1 MFSLKL
7 WGRLVQRNVVKVSGN
22 LIRQGNK
29 DDPRRRSCFSLALA
43 EFQCCPSAAQPCQLT
58 PWVSEGKGC
67 RQVLPQAGRCIAMGL
82 WPPFSPWWLLIFGEA
97 GFYRGWDHIL
107 ENLAYSLK
115 NMGSLFCAQLRW

>member
-7 WGRLVQRNVVKVSGN
+7 WGRLVQRNAVKVSGN

-43 EFQCCPSAAQPCQLT
+43 DFQCCPSAAQPCRLT
-58 PWVSEGKGC
+58 PWVSEGTEC
-67 RQVLPQAGRCIAMGL
+67 RPYHRQVGGQPWGCGL
-82 WPPFSPWWLLIFGEA
+82 PFSPWWLLIFGEA

-107 ENLAYSLK
+107 ENLVYSLK
-115 NMGSLFCAQLRW
+115 NMGSLFCAQLW